1 MKIDDLG
8 LGLLVLLASV
18 AVLVSSLQFSPIPGQ
33 AYGADTM
40 PRAIGLVGLALALT
54 LIVRA
59 LRAGARVPRIART
72 DWARS
77 PRALAGLALTVA
89 LVVGYVLLADRVGFI
104 PVAFAVLLVLM
115 LALGVR
121 PVTALVVAIVA
132 AFVIQAAFGRLLL
145 VPLPRSTFIMSFW

>member
-8 LGLLVLLASV
+8 LGLLVLVAAL

-40 PRAIGLVGLALALT
+40 PQAIGLVALVLALV
-54 LIVRA
+54 LIARA
-59 LRAGARVPRIART
+59 VRAGARVPRITRT

-77 PRALAGLALTVA
+77 PRALASLALTVG
-89 LVVGYVLLADRVGFI
+89 LVVAYILLADRVGFI
-104 PVAFAVLLVLM
+104 PVAFVVLLLLM

-121 PVTALVVAIVA
+121 PLTALLVA
-132 AFVIQAAFGRLLL
+132 AVAALVIQAAFGRLLL
-145 VPLPRSTFIMSFW
+145 VPLPPTPFLAGFW